1 MAKASEIP
9 YLLSLLDDESVEV
22 QQHISKALMD
32 FGESLE
38 TQTLSFLNQLDFPKR
53 TRLEA
58 IYRTLRN
65 ERFGQN
71 WPNWMDTPGYCESL
85 EQAFS
90 DLAQLDYG
98 SSRRSL
104 SELLDDLAE
113 QFSAQGSTTSYQA
126 LMHFL
131 FSIKQFGAP
140 KEGYYEPLNSNLIY
154 VLESK
159 QGIQISLSAIAILLG
174 ARLGIPLRGLSI
186 PGHFML
192 MARDHDTDVILDPF
206 QKGRSISASTLNY
219 LKHALKVEHLE
230 DILVLKASPIDII
243 MRVLRNLINAYDRAS
258 NAEQVNF
265 YKVAVDQVNQHLNQD
280 SSTY

>member
-22 QQHISKALMD
+22 QQHISKALLD

-38 TQTLSFLNQLDFPKR
+38 TQTLPYLTQLDSDKR
-53 TRLEA
+53 TRLEE
-58 IYRTLRN
+58 IYRTF
-65 ERFGQN
+65 RFGQFEKD
-71 WPNWMDTPGYCESL
+71 WPNWINTPGYCESL

-90 DLAQLDYG
+90 DLTQLDYG

-104 SELLDDLAE
+104 GESLDDLAD
-113 QFSAQGSTTSYQA
+113 QFFAQGSVPSYQT

-140 KEGYYEPLNSNLIY
+140 KEGYYEPLNSNLIH

-174 ARLGIPLRGLSI
+174 GRLGVSLRGLSI

-219 LKHALKVEHLE
+219 LKHALKAEHLE
-230 DILVLKASPIDII
+230 DILVLKASPADMI
-243 MRVLRNLINAYDRAS
+243 MRVLRNLINAHDRAS
-258 NAEQVNF
+258 NIKQANF
-265 YKVAVDQVNQHLNQD
+265 YKTAADQVRQHLDQD
-280 SSTY
+280 DSIH

>member
-32 FGESLE
+32 FGDSLE
-38 TQTLSFLNQLDFPKR
+38 VQTLPYLTQLDSQKR
-53 TRLEA
+53 ARLEE
-58 IYRTLRN
+58 IYRKLRF
-65 ERFGQN
+65 EQFELA
-71 WPNWMDTPGYCESL
+71 WPAWIDTPEYCESL

-90 DLAQLDYG
+90 TLAQLDYG

-104 SELLDDLAE
+104 KELLDDLAD
-113 QFSAQGSTTSYQA
+113 QFSAQETTSNYQS

-131 FSIKQFGAP
+131 FSVKQFGAP

-174 ARLGIPLRGLSI
+174 DRLGISLRGLNI

-192 MARDHDTDVILDPF
+192 MARDNDTGVILDPF
-206 QKGRSISASTLNY
+206 QKGRSIPASTLNY

-230 DILVLKASPIDII
+230 DILVLKASPVDII

-258 NAEQVNF
+258 NAKQVNF
-265 YKVAVDQVNQHLNQD
+265 YKSAADRVNQHLNGGNFI
-280 SSTY
+280 Y